1 MQISYKGIFP
11 RIEENVFL
19 AEGSQIIGDVT
30 ILEDASIWF
39 NTVLRGDLAP
49 INIGRRTNIQDGSIG
64 HVNMDQPLWI
74 DDEVS
79 VGHGA
84 IIHGCRIAK
93 GSLIGMGAIV
103 LNGADIGE
111 YALIGAGSIVTE
123 NSKIP
128 PFTLSFGSPAKVIR
142 ELTEKDLL
150 RMKKTMESYVI
161 KGMEYRQEYKNNEI

>member
-1 MQISYKGIFP
+1 MQISYKGIYP
-11 RIEENVFL
+11 TIEKDVFL
-19 AEGSQIIGDVT
+19 AEGTQIIGDVT
-30 ILEDASIWF
+30 IHQDASIWY

-49 INIGRRTNIQDGSIG
+49 IYIGHKTNIQDGCVG
-64 HVNMDQPLWI
+64 HVNTNQPLWV

-84 IIHGCRIAK
+84 IIHGCSIAK

-123 NSKIP
+123 NYRIP
-128 PFTLSFGSPAKVIR
+128 PFTLSFGSPARVIR
-142 ELTEKDLL
+142 ELTEQDLL

-161 KGMEYRQEYKNNEI
+161 KGLEYRQELTNNEI